1 LKEIGFDIISD
12 LYLSPDDSFNWE
24 GKATSLYCIVAGN
37 ISSDTRTLLLT
48 LSHLSKFYQGVFF
61 VTGQYDLEKKDNI
74 EDYNKKLSDS
84 FSAVPRI
91 SSLYENV
98 IVIDGIAIIG
108 VNGWRGKI
116 IRNDE
121 DYYDSSKIDITY
133 LYQSIQ
139 KLQRHLDVKRILV
152 VSSSV
157 PGKDLYFGEQPT
169 EIETQ
174 IPLQSALAGDSESKV
189 THWIFGTYEKN
200 VDTIIEGVHY
210 VNNPYLKRR
219 PYWPKRINITV

>member
-1 LKEIGFDIISD
+1 LEEIGFDIISD

-37 ISSDTRTLLLT
+37 ISNDTRTLLIT

-61 VTGQYDLEKKDNI
+61 ITGQFDLEKKDNI

-84 FSAVPRI
+84 FAGTNRV

-108 VNGWRGKI
+108 INGWNGKI
-116 IRNDE
+116 TRLTE
-121 DYYDSSKIDITY
+121 DYYDSSKLDITY

-139 KLQRHLDVKRILV
+139 KLQKHLDVKKILV

-157 PGKDLYFGEQPT
+157 PGKALYFGEDPI
-169 EIETQ
+169 ELETQ

-189 THWIFGTYEKN
+189 TNWIFGTYEKN

-210 VNNPYLKRR
+210 VNNPYYKRR
-219 PYWPKRINITV
+219 PYWPKRINISI